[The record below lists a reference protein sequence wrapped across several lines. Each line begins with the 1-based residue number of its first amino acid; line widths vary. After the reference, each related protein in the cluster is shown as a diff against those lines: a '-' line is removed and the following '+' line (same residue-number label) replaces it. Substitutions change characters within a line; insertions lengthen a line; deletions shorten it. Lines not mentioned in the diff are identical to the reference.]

1 MKNARQKKILE
12 LIEQYDVDTQETLIE
27 RLAEVGINATQTT
40 VSRDIRELKLVKG
53 MTGKG
58 TYKYIVPGVKR
69 ENNTPI
75 LNSALTEAV
84 VKIEAAKNIVVVKTL
99 PGMANA
105 LAVCVDTLEH
115 PHIVGS
121 VAGDDTILLVIKDD
135 ETAKMVGISDSA
147 YFSRFFKKHTGL
159 TPAEYRKLFK

>member
-1 MKNARQKKILE
+1 MKNSRQKKILE
-12 LIEQYDVDTQETLIE
+12 LIEQYDIDTQETLIE
-27 RLAEVGINATQTT
+27 KLSEVGIAVTQTT

-69 ENNTPI
+69 ENNAPV
-75 LNSALTEAV
+75 LNSALTDAV
-84 VKIEAAKNIVVVKTL
+84 VNIEAARNIVVVKTF

-135 ETAKMVGISDSA
+135 ETAKMV
-147 YFSRFFKKHTGL
+147 
-159 TPAEYRKLFK
+159 EEKLKNVFGVK

>member
-12 LIEQYDVDTQETLIE
+12 LIEKYDIDTQENLIE
-27 RLAEVGINATQTT
+27 KLAEEGFSVTQTT
-40 VSRDIRELKLVKG
+40 ASRDIRELKLVKG
-53 MTGKG
+53 MANKG
-58 TYKYIVPGVKR
+58 GYKYIRPEVKK
-69 ENNTPI
+69 ENNVPV
-75 LNSALTEAV
+75 LNSSLTAAV
-84 VKIEAAKNIVVVKTL
+84 LSIEVARNIVVVKTF

-135 ETAKMVGISDSA
+135 ETATMV
-147 YFSRFFKKHTGL
+147 
-159 TPAEYRKLFK
+159 EEKLKNVFGVK

>member
-1 MKNARQKKILE
+1 MKNVRQKKILE
-12 LIEQYDVDTQETLIE
+12 LIEVYDVDTQENLIE
-27 RLAEVGINATQTT
+27 RLAEVGITVTQTT
-40 VSRDIRELKLVKG
+40 ISRDIRELKLVKG

-69 ENNTPI
+69 ENNSPV

-84 VKIEAAKNIVVVKTL
+84 IKVEAARNIVVMKTF

-105 LAVCVDTLEH
+105 LAVCVDTLEI
-115 PHIVGS
+115 PNIVGS

-135 ETAKMVGISDSA
+135 ESAKM
-147 YFSRFFKKHTGL
+147 T
-159 TPAEYRKLFK
+159 EEKLKNVFGVK